1 METMAR
7 ARRGKTPALI
17 QLLERE
23 PYRFDSSQVV
33 RILEARQQSLRTA
46 EIRFRSSLSLTF
58 PVSDVESVV
67 VPEEPRQSPVVT
79 VSFLGLGG
87 AMGPLPT
94 PYTEHL
100 NNAVRR
106 REPAG
111 RDFLDLFNHRL
122 VTAATDLAKLFRPT
136 LQAPVPHESAHAG
149 YLYALLGLRTP
160 GIAEIIPGLAPA
172 LLPLTALLN
181 ARPLSAHAIERMLC
195 AYFGVPARVF
205 PFRGGWLDV
214 PSDQR
219 SVIGASG
226 RNRALGRDTMIGGR
240 QWDQSAGITI
250 QIGPLE
256 IADAERFLPAAAS
269 HARLIELLDFVLG
282 GEVEMAV
289 RLLVETRTV
298 PGSHLARAGTMR
310 LGWTSWL
317 HRAGSSG
324 RVNCPTLG
332 RSARLGGRTDA
343 EPARRLAGTSLPPV
357 RAIALRPS
365 LNVFKPRP
373 LP

>member
-7 ARRGKTPALI
+7 ARRGKTPPLI
-17 QLLERE
+17 QLLQRE

-33 RILEARQQSLRTA
+33 RILEARKQALRTA

-67 VPEEPRQSPVVT
+67 VPAELRQSPVVT

-136 LQAPVPHESAHAG
+136 LQAPIPHESAHAR

-160 GIAEIIPGLAPA
+160 GIVEAIPGLAPT

-181 ARPLSAHAIERMLC
+181 ARPLSAHAIERMLR
-195 AYFGVPARVF
+195 AYFGVSARVI
-205 PFRGGWLDV
+205 PFRGGWFDV
-214 PSDQR
+214 PPDQR
-219 SVIGASG
+219 SAIGVTG
-226 RNRALGRDTMIGGR
+226 RNRALGSNAMLGGR
-240 QWDQSAGITI
+240 QWDQSAGITVE
-250 QIGPLE
+250 IGPLP
-256 IADAERFLPAAAS
+256 IAEAERFLPAGAP
-269 HARLIELLDFVLG
+269 HARLTELLDFVLG
-282 GEVEMAV
+282 GEVEVAV
-289 RLLVETRTV
+289 RLLVDTRTV
-298 PGSHLARAGTMR
+298 RSSHLARAGTMR

-317 HRAGSSG
+317 HRTGSPG
-324 RVNCPTLG
+324 RINRPTLG
-332 RSARLGGRTDA
+332 RSARLGGRADA
-343 EPARRLAGTSLPPV
+343 ESARRLAGNSLPALRV
-357 RAIALRPS
+357 IALRPA
-365 LNVFKPRP
+365 LNVFRPAP